1 MATGIDILAV
11 ISCVRRPSPPCG
23 RSQLNDCPVVHLPS
37 VIPTQLSRAV
47 SNILVVSLA
56 FVTLRNNLM
65 VLSLRAMLVQ
75 FVVLMMI
82 AAFCFAGF
90 LYALWT

>member
-1 MATGIDILAV
+1 M
-11 ISCVRRPSPPCG
+11 VR
-23 RSQLNDCPVVHLPS
+23 
-37 VIPTQLSRAV
+37 
-47 SNILVVSLA
+47 LA

-75 FVVLMMI
+75 FVVLMVI

-90 LYALWT
+90 LYALWTQVYLCLFVDLSPYQFLGLQGSMHSK